1 LSQAGERA
9 RAFVAPRLAPIAW
22 MLLTLVAG
30 LSGRF
35 LLPKGFFSKYI
46 GDVLY
51 TTLIY
56 VLVFVARPRETPL
69 RAALF
74 ATGLSFA
81 IELFQLTGWPA
92 WLSSKH
98 IVLRLIFGT
107 WFSVWDLVAYVVGA
121 ALGLA
126 IHLGIRALRRP
137 EEA

>member
-1 LSQAGERA
+1 VSPAIQRLA
-9 RAFVAPRLAPIAW
+9 AFLAPRLLP
-22 MLLTLVAG
+22 LLATSITLIAG

-35 LLPKGFFSKYI
+35 LLPKGFVSKYS

-56 VLVFVARPRETPL
+56 TLVFVARPRETPL

-74 ATGLSFA
+74 AAGLSFA

-98 IVLRLIFGT
+98 ILLRLIFGT
-107 WFSVWDLVAYVVGA
+107 YFSVWDLCAYLVGA
-121 ALGLA
+121 ALGLGLHLA
-126 IHLGIRALRRP
+126 IRSLRQRTP
-137 EEA
+137 A